1 MKINLIDLISDADI
15 VVKFVI
21 LVLILFS
28 VISWDI
34 ILKKYLYLK
43 RAHKNSL
50 KFQEFFAS
58 QSNLAKAFDKAKK
71 INANPVAQMFM
82 AAYSEIRKEHHEQSL
97 IKDLTKVDQIE
108 RVLEVAKQRELSKLE
123 SRISFLAT
131 SGSAA
136 PFIGLFGTVW
146 GIMNSFLSIGEMGTT
161 NLAVVAPGIAEA
173 LIATAIGLFAA
184 IPAVMGYNYS
194 VQRIK
199 SIVRE
204 MDNFSND
211 FLNAIKP

>member
-1 MKINLIDLISDADI
+1 MKINIVSLISDADI

-21 LVLILFS
+21 LLLMVFS
-28 VISWDI
+28 IISWDI
-34 ILKKYLYLK
+34 ILKKYF
-43 RAHKNSL
+43 SL
-50 KFQEFFAS
+50 KKANHNSVKFMEFFAS
-58 QSNLAKAFDKAKK
+58 QSSLAKAFDKAKK
-71 INANPVAQMFM
+71 VKHNPVAEMFI
-82 AAYSEIRKEHHEQSL
+82 AAYLEIKKEKTETSI

-108 RVLEVAKQRELSKLE
+108 RVLEVTKQKELSKLE

-131 SGSAA
+131 AGSAA

-146 GIMNSFLSIGEMGTT
+146 GIMNSFLNIGSMGST

-184 IPAVMGYNYS
+184 IPAVMGYNYC
-194 VQRIK
+194 VNQIK
-199 SIVRE
+199 KIVRE

-211 FLNAIKP
+211 FLNSIRS